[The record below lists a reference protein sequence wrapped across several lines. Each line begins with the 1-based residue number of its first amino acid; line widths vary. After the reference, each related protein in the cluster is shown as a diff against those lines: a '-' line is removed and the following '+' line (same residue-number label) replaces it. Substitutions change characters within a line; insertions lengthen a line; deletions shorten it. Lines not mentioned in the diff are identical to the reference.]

1 MKFYCLKE
9 TLTRDCLPLLF
20 YLSPHLHV
28 PLIDTREI
36 ISPCCLDFQARFVY
50 FEARAFLG

>member
-1 MKFYCLKE
+1 MKFYCFKE

-20 YLSPHLHV
+20 YLSPHLHGT
-28 PLIDTREI
+28 LIDTREI